1 MENKN
6 YDLKLAGYI
15 WSILKTQPVIVMSW
29 GVDIDTIKPVKSGL
43 EFHVQGFKHTGM
55 VQIILDEGKDLFEI
69 HLIPDSEGER
79 KIIEDVYFDMLVS
92 IIDENV
98 EKTDDYEKRISDTYD
113 IIRY

>member
-29 GVDIDTIKPVKSGL
+29 GVDMDTIKPVKGGR